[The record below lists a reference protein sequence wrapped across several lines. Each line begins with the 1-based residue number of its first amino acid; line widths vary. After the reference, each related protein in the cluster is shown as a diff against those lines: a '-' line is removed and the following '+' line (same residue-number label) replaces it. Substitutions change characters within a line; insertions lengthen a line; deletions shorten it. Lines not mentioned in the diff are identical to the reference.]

1 MRFVG
6 YRMNK
11 PIFLLNQ
18 LNTFKMKKVFII
30 FDESI
35 EKSEMER
42 IVAYFGLRN
51 TQFYNSTSLL
61 LDLQI
66 DITEIDVDQII
77 KICSTHMY
85 IVQCDTTKLEES
97 PCNYAT
103 IFNVL

>member
-1 MRFVG
+1 MRFIG

-30 FDESI
+30 FDNEI
-35 EKSEMER
+35 KKEEMER

-61 LDLQI
+61 LDLQT
-66 DITEIDVDQII
+66 DITEVDVDQIVN
-77 KICSTHMY
+77 ICHTHMY
-85 IVQCDTTKLEES
+85 MIQCDATKLEEL

-103 IFNVL
+103 IFNTL

>member
-1 MRFVG
+1 
-6 YRMNK
+6 
-11 PIFLLNQ
+11 
-18 LNTFKMKKVFII
+18 MKKVFII